1 MSGFSGLTVDG
12 PSGPRWELA
21 LSLIASGEAPVRL
34 GPAQLSRWTS
44 GPNADHAIH
53 ISVDVGQEVT
63 SDVALESVRQAK
75 VVIEGAAA
83 SDSRFADLLGKHVC
97 QWEVVQNYGMG
108 AVLLAVVDDHGNIVW
123 QPGSQPD

>member
-1 MSGFSGLTVDG
+1 MSGFNGLTVDG

-21 LSLIASGEAPVRL
+21 LSLIESGEAPVKL
-34 GPAQLSRWTS
+34 GPAELCRWTS

-63 SDVALESVRQAK
+63 SEVALESVRQAK
-75 VVIEGAAA
+75 VVIGGAAA

-97 QWEVVQNYGMG
+97 RWEVVHNYGMG